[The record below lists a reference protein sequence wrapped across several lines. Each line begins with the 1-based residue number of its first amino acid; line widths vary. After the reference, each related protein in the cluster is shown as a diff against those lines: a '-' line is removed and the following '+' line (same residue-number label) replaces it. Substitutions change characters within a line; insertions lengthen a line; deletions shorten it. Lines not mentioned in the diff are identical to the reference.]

1 MENASVLNIRI
12 SQELKQT
19 LDKQAQQK
27 SQTVSDLV
35 REMLEKAVTQDGGG
49 IAGISPALMEMIRSE
64 AQKRNMPT
72 PQLVKILLQHGY
84 DRLRKNTRM
93 IIFD

>member
-1 MENASVLNIRI
+1 LENASVLNIRI

-49 IAGISPALMEMIRSE
+49 IAGHFTCLDGDDT
-64 AQKRNMPT
+64 KRGAKTQHAYTATGENPIAT
-72 PQLVKILLQHGY
+72 QL
-84 DRLRKNTRM
+84 
-93 IIFD
+93 